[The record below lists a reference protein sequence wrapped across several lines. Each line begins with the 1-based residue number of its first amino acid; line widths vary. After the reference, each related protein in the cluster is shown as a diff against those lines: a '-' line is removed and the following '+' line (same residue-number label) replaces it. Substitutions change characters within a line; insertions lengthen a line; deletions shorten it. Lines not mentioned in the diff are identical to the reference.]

1 MFSLFNRQYL
11 RSGARNV
18 NTMRHYY
25 SADAIREAEAPLLAT
40 LPDGA
45 LMARAAYGLAS
56 AIIAEL
62 SARTGGTAG
71 RRVCAVVGS
80 GDNGGDA
87 LWAATYL
94 RRRGVAADAIL
105 LKPERTH
112 QKGLAAFRKSG
123 GHLVDRVDVW
133 TDLVI
138 DGVVGI
144 SGSGPL
150 RPDAA
155 EIFKTVH
162 AHGIPV
168 VAVDIPSGVDVA
180 TGAIGGPAV
189 EAALTVTFGGLKP
202 AHALADC
209 GPVRLI
215 DIGLDLP
222 DTDILGFEAAD
233 VAARWPVPGPH
244 DDKYTQG
251 VTGVMAG
258 SSTYPGAAVLCTGA
272 AVAATSGMVR
282 YAGSAHS
289 EVLAHWPEVIASP
302 TPTAAGRV
310 QAWVVGPGLGTDET
324 GAAALWFALDTDLPV
339 LVDAD
344 GLTIL
349 AAHPDMLA
357 SRRAPT
363 VLTPH
368 AGEFAR
374 LAGDPPGDD
383 RVGATRKLADAMG
396 ATVLLKGNVTV
407 IADPGGP
414 VYLNPAGQS
423 WAATAGSG
431 DVLSGMIGA
440 LLAAGIPPAE
450 AAAAAAFVHANAAAL
465 SAADPG
471 PGDAPTSAAR
481 ILAHI
486 RSAIARL

>member
-1 MFSLFNRQYL
+1 MLAL
-11 RSGARNV
+11 
-18 NTMRHYY
+18 MRHYY
-25 SADAIREAEAPLLAT
+25 CVDAIRDAEAPLLAS

-45 LMARAAYGLAS
+45 LMRRAAFGLATE
-56 AIIAEL
+56 IIGEL
-62 SARTGGTAG
+62 TARTGGVAG

-87 LWAATYL
+87 LWAATFL
-94 RRRGVAADAIL
+94 RRRGAAADAVL
-105 LKPERTH
+105 LSPDNTH
-112 QKGLAAFRKSG
+112 RKALTAFSKAGGRIVESVAAA
-123 GHLVDRVDVW
+123 

-150 RPDAA
+150 RPGAA
-155 EIFKTVH
+155 EVFAAVDDQ
-162 AHGIPV
+162 AIPV
-168 VAVDIPSGVDVA
+168 VAVDIPSGIDVA
-180 TGAIGGPAV
+180 TGAITGPAV
-189 EAALTVTFGGLKP
+189 HAALTVTFGGLKP
-202 AHALADC
+202 VHALADC
-209 GPVRLI
+209 GRVVLV

-222 DTDILGFEAAD
+222 VTDVLGFEAAD

-282 YAGSAHS
+282 YSGSAHS
-289 EVLAHWPEVIASP
+289 EVLAHGPEVIASP
-302 TPTAAGRV
+302 TPAAAGRV
-310 QAWVVGPGLGTDET
+310 QAWVVGPGLGTDDS

-339 LVDAD
+339 IVDAD

-349 AAHPDMLA
+349 AAHPDLVVN
-357 SRRAPT
+357 RNAPT

-374 LAGDPPGDD
+374 LAGNPPGED
-383 RVGATRKLADAMG
+383 RVGATRKLADTFG
-396 ATVLLKGNVTV
+396 ATVLLKGNVTI

-440 LLAAGIPPAE
+440 LLASGLPAVE
-450 AAAAAAFVHANAAAL
+450 AAAAAAFVHAHAAAL

-471 PGDAPTSAAR
+471 PGEAPTSSSR
-481 ILAHI
+481 IVQHI
-486 RSAIARL
+486 RAALAAL

>member
-1 MFSLFNRQYL
+1 MLT
-11 RSGARNV
+11 V
-18 NTMRHYY
+18 MRHYY
-25 SADAIREAEAPLLAT
+25 SVDAIRGAEAPLLAS

-45 LMARAAYGLAS
+45 LMRRAAFGLATE
-56 AIIAEL
+56 IIREL
-62 SARTGGTAG
+62 IVRTGGVAG

-87 LWAATYL
+87 LWAATFL
-94 RRRGVAADAIL
+94 RRRGAAADAVL
-105 LKPERTH
+105 LNRDRTH
-112 QKGLAAFRKSG
+112 RKGLVAFRKAG
-123 GHLVDRVDVW
+123 GRIVESVSAA

-150 RPDAA
+150 RPAAA
-155 EIFKTVH
+155 EVFAGV
-162 AHGIPV
+162 AAEAIPV
-168 VAVDIPSGVDVA
+168 VAVDIPSGIDVD
-180 TGAIGGPAV
+180 TGAITGPAV
-189 EAALTVTFGGLKP
+189 HAALTVTFGGLKP
-202 AHALADC
+202 VHALADC
-209 GPVRLI
+209 GRVTLV

-222 DTDILGFEAAD
+222 DTDVLGFGPAD
-233 VAARWPVPGPH
+233 VAARWPVPGPR

-251 VTGVMAG
+251 VTGVLAG

-282 YAGSAHS
+282 YAGGAHG
-289 EVLAHWPEVIASP
+289 EVLAHWPEVIAAP
-302 TPTAAGRV
+302 TPASAGRV
-310 QAWVVGPGLGTDET
+310 QAWVVGPGLGTDDT

-344 GLTIL
+344 GLTML
-349 AAHPDMLA
+349 AAHPELVVN
-357 SRRAPT
+357 RNAPT

-374 LAGDPPGDD
+374 LAGAPPGDD
-383 RVGATRKLADAMG
+383 RVGACRKLADALG

-407 IADPGGP
+407 VADPGGP

-440 LLAAGIPPAE
+440 LLAAGLPTAE
-450 AAAAAAFVHANAAAL
+450 AAAAAAFVHARAAAL

-471 PGDAPTSAAR
+471 PGDAPTSASR
-481 ILAHI
+481 IVPHI
-486 RSAIARL
+486 RAALAAL

>member
-1 MFSLFNRQYL
+1 MYGRLL
-11 RSGARNV
+11 NV
-18 NTMRHYY
+18 CCGMLAVMRHYF
-25 SADAIREAEAPLLAT
+25 SVDAIREAEAPLLAG

-45 LMARAAYGLAS
+45 LMRRAAFGLAS
-56 AIIAEL
+56 EIIREL
-62 SARTGGTAG
+62 TERTGGVAG

-87 LWAATYL
+87 LWAATFL
-94 RRRGVAADAIL
+94 RRRGAAAEAIL

-112 QKGLAAFRKSG
+112 QKGLAAFRAAG
-123 GHLVDRVDVW
+123 GRIVESVSPA

-150 RPDAA
+150 RPEAAKVFDAA
-155 EIFKTVH
+155 
-162 AHGIPV
+162 GDIPV
-168 VAVDIPSGVDVA
+168 VAVDIPSGIDAA
-180 TGAIGGPAV
+180 TGAITGPAV
-189 EAALTVTFGGLKP
+189 RAALTVTFGGLKP
-202 AHALADC
+202 VHGLADC
-209 GPVRLI
+209 GRVVLV

-222 DTDILGFEAAD
+222 DTDVLGFEAAD
-233 VAARWPVPGPH
+233 VAARWPVPGAR

-251 VTGVMAG
+251 VTGILAG

-282 YAGSAHS
+282 YAGSARA

-302 TPTAAGRV
+302 TPAAAGRV
-310 QAWVVGPGLGTDET
+310 QAWVVGPGLGTDDA

-339 LVDAD
+339 IVDAD
-344 GLTIL
+344 GLTML
-349 AAHPDMLA
+349 AAHPDLVA
-357 SRRAPT
+357 NRKAPT

-374 LAGDPPGDD
+374 LAGAPPGDD
-383 RVGATRKLADAMG
+383 RVGACRKLADALG

-440 LLAAGIPPAE
+440 LLASGLPAAE
-450 AAAAAAFVHANAAAL
+450 AAAAAAFVHARAAAL

-471 PGDAPTSAAR
+471 PGDAPTSASR
-481 ILAHI
+481 ILHHI
-486 RSAIARL
+486 RGALAAL

>member
-1 MFSLFNRQYL
+1 
-11 RSGARNV
+11 
-18 NTMRHYY
+18 MRHYY
-25 SADAIREAEAPLLAT
+25 SVDAIRDAEAPLLAS

-45 LMARAAYGLAS
+45 LMRRAAYGLATK
-56 AIIAEL
+56 IIHEL
-62 SARTGGTAG
+62 TARTGGVAG
-71 RRVCAVVGS
+71 RRLCAVVGS

-87 LWAATYL
+87 LWAATFL
-94 RRRGVAADAIL
+94 RRRGAAADAIL
-105 LKPERTH
+105 LNPDHTH
-112 QKGLAAFRKSG
+112 RVGLAAFRNAG
-123 GHLVDRVDVW
+123 GRVIERVANLSLA
-133 TDLVI
+133 TDLVL

-150 RPDAA
+150 RPAAA
-155 EIFKTVH
+155 EVFAAVED
-162 AHGIPV
+162 AGIPV
-168 VAVDIPSGVDVA
+168 VAVDTPSGIDVA
-180 TGAIGGPAV
+180 TGAITGPAV
-189 EAALTVTFGGLKP
+189 HAALTVTFGGLKP
-202 AHALADC
+202 VHALADC
-209 GPVRLI
+209 GRVELV

-222 DTDILGFEAAD
+222 DTDVLGFEAAD
-233 VAARWPVPGPH
+233 VAARWPVPGAR

-251 VTGVMAG
+251 VTGVLAG

-282 YAGSAHS
+282 YAGSANH

-302 TPTAAGRV
+302 TPAAAGRV
-310 QAWVVGPGLGTDET
+310 QAWAVGPGLGTDET
-324 GAAALWFALDTDLPV
+324 GAAALWFALGTDLPV

-349 AAHPDMLA
+349 AAHPELVA
-357 SRRAPT
+357 NRTAPT

-374 LAGDPPGDD
+374 LAGAPPGDD
-383 RVGATRKLADAMG
+383 RVGACRKLADAFG

-431 DVLSGMIGA
+431 DVLSGVIGA
-440 LLAAGIPPAE
+440 LLASGLPAAE
-450 AAAAAAFVHANAAAL
+450 AAAAGAFVHARAAAL

-471 PGDAPTSAAR
+471 PGEAPTSASR
-481 ILAHI
+481 ILHHI
-486 RSAIARL
+486 RSALAAL

>member
-1 MFSLFNRQYL
+1 
-11 RSGARNV
+11 
-18 NTMRHYY
+18 MRHYY
-25 SADAIREAEAPLLAT
+25 SVDAIRDAEAPLLASM
-40 LPDGA
+40 PDGA
-45 LMARAAYGLAS
+45 LMRRAAYGLAT
-56 AIIAEL
+56 AIVREL
-62 SARTGGTAG
+62 RARTGGVAG
-71 RRVCAVVGS
+71 RRICAVVGS

-87 LWAATYL
+87 LWAATFL
-94 RRRGVAADAIL
+94 RRRGAAADAIL
-105 LKPERTH
+105 LNPERAH
-112 QKGLAAFRKSG
+112 QKGLAAFRKAG
-123 GHLVDRVDVW
+123 GQIVEKVRPA
-133 TDLVI
+133 TDLVV

-150 RPDAA
+150 RPAAA
-155 EIFKTVH
+155 EVFDSV
-162 AHGIPV
+162 GDIPV

-180 TGAIGGPAV
+180 TGSVSGPAV
-189 EAALTVTFGGLKP
+189 HAALTVTFGGLKP
-202 AHALADC
+202 VHALADC
-209 GPVRLI
+209 GRVELI
-215 DIGLDLP
+215 DIGLNLP
-222 DTDILGFEAAD
+222 DTDMLGFEAAD
-233 VAARWPVPGPH
+233 VLARWPIPGAH

-251 VTGVMAG
+251 VTGVLAG
-258 SSTYPGAAVLCTGA
+258 SATYPGAAVLCAGA

-282 YAGSAHS
+282 YAGSANH

-302 TPTAAGRV
+302 SPASAGRV

-344 GLTIL
+344 GLTML
-349 AAHPDMLA
+349 AAHPDLVA
-357 SRRAPT
+357 DRTAPT

-374 LAGDPPGDD
+374 LAGTPPGDN
-383 RVGATRKLADAMG
+383 RVAACRKLADTFG

-440 LLAAGIPPAE
+440 LLASGLPAGE
-450 AAAAAAFVHANAAAL
+450 AAAAAAFVHARAAAL

-471 PGDAPTSAAR
+471 PGDAPTSASR
-481 ILAHI
+481 ILHHI
-486 RSAIARL
+486 RAALAAL